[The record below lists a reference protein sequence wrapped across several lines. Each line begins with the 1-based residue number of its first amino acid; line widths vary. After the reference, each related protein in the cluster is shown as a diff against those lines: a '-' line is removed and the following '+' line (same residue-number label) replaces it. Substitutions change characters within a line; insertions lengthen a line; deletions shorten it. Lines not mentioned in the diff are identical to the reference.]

1 MTVRTPQAESG
12 STRQSTGPYA
22 ALRSD
27 LTEVAGLQPDAPA
40 AAAPEARPG
49 APAAEDES
57 GAEPS
62 EQTQPG
68 PPVDGRRA
76 HRAARQQRRHL
87 AVGCAVLIAA
97 CLVITILIVAM
108 ARSRTPGTQVM
119 VPALAV
125 AVPVYPDSL
134 ALVPTVPFNQ
144 FLGVSAPEGGHR

>member
-1 MTVRTPQAESG
+1 MPQAESG

-27 LTEVAGLQPDAPA
+27 RTEGPAVQPDATAVATPEDRL
-40 AAAPEARPG
+40 AAPSAGYEDD
-49 APAAEDES
+49 AER
-57 GAEPS
+57 S
-62 EQTQPG
+62 EQPEPG
-68 PPVDGRRA
+68 PRVDGRRA

-97 CLVITILIVAM
+97 CLVITILIVDM
-108 ARSRTPGTQVM
+108 ARSRTPGTQVI

-125 AVPVYPDSL
+125 AAPAHPDSHS
-134 ALVPTVPFNQ
+134 VIPTVPFNQ